1 MKRKHCK
8 IASILLT
15 LAVLTATV
23 MPVSAH
29 GSGGG
34 TRRCSWWYP
43 SSRCSWSCCTRP
55 TQPSQSCQ
63 PSEPSQ
69 PETPSI
75 PSQPGTPSQPTTPT
89 TPTIPITPVTPD
101 TGSVSSL
108 EKQVVELVNQ
118 ERAVYGLPALTLSA
132 TLSDGARLKSR
143 DMQQSRY
150 FDHNSPNYGTP
161 FEMMKSLGITYAAAG
176 ENIAMGYSTAE
187 AVVSAWM
194 NSPGHRANILSENY
208 THIGVGYVASGG
220 YWTQWFTR

>member
-69 PETPSI
+69 PE
-75 PSQPGTPSQPTTPT
+75 TPSQPTTPT

-176 ENIAMGYSTAE
+176 ENIAMG
-187 AVVSAWM
+187 
-194 NSPGHRANILSENY
+194 
-208 THIGVGYVASGG
+208 
-220 YWTQWFTR
+220 